1 MLDDIKKTL
10 WATADK
16 LRANMD
22 AAEYKHLVLGLIFV
36 KYVSDTFAAR
46 RAELTRRFAEE
57 SDDYF
62 LHDCDAE
69 LLAAELEDRDYYKEV
84 NVFWVPES
92 ARWEAIRAAAKQPD
106 IGKRIDDALTII
118 EVENPKLKGILDK
131 RYARAQLPDGKLGEL
146 VDLVSTIGFGDDP
159 GKARDVLGQ
168 VYEYFLGQFASA
180 EGKKG
185 GQFYTPASIVKTL
198 VAVLAPHHGKV
209 YDPCCGSGGMFVQS
223 EKFIEAH
230 GGKLGDVSIYGQES
244 NPTTWRLAAMNLAIR
259 GIDFNLGRE
268 PGDTFT
274 RNQHPDL
281 RADFILANPPFNISD
296 WWHAS
301 LTGDPRWEF
310 GDPPPGNANYAWLQH
325 MLYHLKSSGRAGIV
339 LANGSMSSSQ
349 NSEGQIRAAM
359 VDADVVEV
367 MIALPGQLFFNTQIP
382 ACLWFLT
389 KQKQTR
395 QGEVLFIDARKLG
408 KMISRV
414 QTELTDEVIARI
426 GQTVAAWRGQPEKT
440 ANNETYVDIPGYC
453 RSVKLTEIAEH
464 GHVLTPGRYVGAEE
478 VEDDD
483 EAFADK
489 MQNLELVRQWHLF
502 WVSDVIGQQ
511 PVAQFAKQ
519 PVSQI
524 FGIPWGH
531 NLAIIAKCKQHD
543 QALYYVQATQTHGW
557 SRSVL
562 VHQIESGLYQREG
575 KAVTNFAQTLPT
587 AQSDLAIQMLKDPYK
602 FDFFSLS
609 KEYTE
614 RELESGLIEHITQF
628 LLELGA
634 GFAYLGRQVP
644 LQIGER
650 EFFLDLLFYHTRLH
664 CYIVIELKTGDFEPE
679 FAGKLNF
686 YLKAV
691 DEQRRGQDDQPTIGL
706 LLCKNKDRLVAEY
719 ALSDIHKPMGISEY
733 TLSHTLP
740 ENLRNQLPSIEA
752 IERELGLDDSGAGV

>member
-46 RAELTRRFAEE
+46 RAELTRRFADA
-57 SDDYF
+57 SDEYF
-62 LHDCDAE
+62 LHDGDAE

-92 ARWEAIRAAAKQPD
+92 ARWETLRAAAKQPD
-106 IGKRIDDALTII
+106 IGKRIDDALTLM

-131 RYARAQLPDGKLGEL
+131 RYGRAQLPDGKLGEL
-146 VDLVSTIGFGDDP
+146 VDLVSTIGFGDEP
-159 GKARDVLGQ
+159 GQARDVLGQ

-198 VAVLAPHHGKV
+198 VTVLAPHHGKV

-230 GGKLGDVSIYGQES
+230 GGKIGDVSIYGQES

-301 LTGDPRWEF
+301 LTGDPRWEY
-310 GDPPPGNANYAWLQH
+310 GQPPAGNANYAWLQH
-325 MLYHLKSSGRAGIV
+325 MLYHLKPNGRAGIV

-349 NSEGQIRAAM
+349 NSEGDIRRAM

-382 ACLWFLT
+382 ACLWFLAR
-389 KQKQTR
+389 QKQTR

-408 KMISRV
+408 SMISRV
-414 QTELTDEVIARI
+414 QSELTDEVIARI
-426 GQTVAAWRGQPEKT
+426 ADTVETWRGQPEKT
-440 ANNETYVDIPGYC
+440 AKNEIYVDIPGYC
-453 RSVKLTEIAEH
+453 RSVKLAEIAEH

-489 MQNLELVRQWHLF
+489 MQKLTEQLGEQMAKGMELDALIRQKL
-502 WVSDVIGQQ
+502 G
-511 PVAQFAKQ
+511 
-519 PVSQI
+519 
-524 FGIPWGH
+524 
-531 NLAIIAKCKQHD
+531 
-543 QALYYVQATQTHGW
+543 
-557 SRSVL
+557 
-562 VHQIESGLYQREG
+562 GLGY
-575 KAVTNFAQTLPT
+575 
-587 AQSDLAIQMLKDPYK
+587 
-602 FDFFSLS
+602 
-609 KEYTE
+609 
-614 RELESGLIEHITQF
+614 EL
-628 LLELGA
+628 
-634 GFAYLGRQVP
+634 
-644 LQIGER
+644 
-650 EFFLDLLFYHTRLH
+650 
-664 CYIVIELKTGDFEPE
+664 
-679 FAGKLNF
+679 
-686 YLKAV
+686 
-691 DEQRRGQDDQPTIGL
+691 
-706 LLCKNKDRLVAEY
+706 
-719 ALSDIHKPMGISEY
+719 
-733 TLSHTLP
+733 
-740 ENLRNQLPSIEA
+740 
-752 IERELGLDDSGAGV
+752 